1 VFGSDATQLEDE
13 AASDAAITR
22 LFAEI
27 LASPPLGSSALPSSS
42 TSSEDV
48 FSKEVLTKT
57 EISLSDDGLG
67 PGIDVGGTDTVDW
80 VGQVRAE
87 MEMEKLLELLPNA
100 EDVAVDAILH
110 PNVNL
115 YADMDLSGAL
125 SWDGVS
131 VF

>member
-1 VFGSDATQLEDE
+1 MRGSDATELEDE

-27 LASPPLGSSALPSSS
+27 LASPPLGSSTLPSFS
-42 TSSEDV
+42 TSSEDA
-48 FSKEVLTKT
+48 FSEEVLTKAET
-57 EISLSDDGLG
+57 NPSDGLG
-67 PGIDVGGTDTVDW
+67 MSCIDTVDW
-80 VGQVRAE
+80 VEQVSAE
-87 MEMEKLLELLPNA
+87 TEMEKLLGMLPNA
-100 EDVAVDAILH
+100 QDVAVDAILH

-115 YADMDLSGAL
+115 DVDMDFSSAL